1 MPNLIPPSR
10 DLGEDPM
17 SPQLRAQ
24 FRSFQNRHSSQRH
37 RQGQGQETDDETL
50 SQHLADDDG
59 HGRHNNHDH
68 ILRMAMTTAISSQN
82 EIEALM
88 NGIAELE
95 DIIQATPS
103 ACDRVGASDAAHP
116 IRIGSSS
123 QNRNQGNIHVA
134 SSSHLPVT
142 PVED

>member
-1 MPNLIPPSR
+1 
-10 DLGEDPM
+10 
-17 SPQLRAQ
+17 
-24 FRSFQNRHSSQRH
+24 
-37 RQGQGQETDDETL
+37 
-50 SQHLADDDG
+50 
-59 HGRHNNHDH
+59 
-68 ILRMAMTTAISSQN
+68 MAMTTAISSQN

-95 DIIQATPS
+95 DIIQNHTPS
-103 ACDRVGASDAAHP
+103 ACDRVGASGATHP